1 MTNDLALAWDLRVA
15 TLLPKLPDRMRRGVE
30 WLRKPSSQWLRIPCA
45 LLLIMGG
52 VFSILPIL
60 GLWML
65 PLGLALLAEDI
76 PGIKP
81 SLERASRWCARTWHR
96 VRGTTPV

>member
-1 MTNDLALAWDLRVA
+1 MTNDLALAWDIRVA
-15 TLLPKLPDRMRRGVE
+15 RLLPKLPARMRSGIE
-30 WLRKPSSQWLRIPCA
+30 WLRKPSSRWLRIPCA
-45 LLLIMGG
+45 LLFTLGG
-52 VFSILPIL
+52 VFSILPVL

-65 PLGLALLAEDI
+65 PLGLALLAEDL

-81 SLERASRWCARTWHR
+81 FLETAACWCVRTWHR